1 MSRTTNEDIEIW
13 KQIYTQFEDEFG
25 RQFLKDDNKKKK
37 AHIDNSGEQTSNILI
52 HEPQIKW
59 SLVLF
64 FDAMVQIATNI
75 SFTSKQQSCV
85 DRRQFNHHNYL
96 KKCIDDAL
104 GHDTTNS
111 KSSKPIAKITPELD
125 ERCLVRP
132 ALTASSS
139 ISSTSSSSTTT
150 TMKSVKRVT
159 PELEERCVIAP
170 PAPRTTT
177 ITQIPSHLSTQ
188 GTSKVRAST
197 QALTSS
203 FFSSMGMNSEK
214 IKSTSSASIP
224 VTLSNTFT
232 ESTTSDDSFD
242 EEEVENNG
250 QSSHSLQPPKKIRK
264 KNEKKDE
271 R

>member
-197 QALTSS
+197 LVP
-203 FFSSMGMNSEK
+203 FF
-214 IKSTSSASIP
+214 
-224 VTLSNTFT
+224 
-232 ESTTSDDSFD
+232 
-242 EEEVENNG
+242 
-250 QSSHSLQPPKKIRK
+250 PPWA
-264 KNEKKDE
+264 
-271 R
+271 